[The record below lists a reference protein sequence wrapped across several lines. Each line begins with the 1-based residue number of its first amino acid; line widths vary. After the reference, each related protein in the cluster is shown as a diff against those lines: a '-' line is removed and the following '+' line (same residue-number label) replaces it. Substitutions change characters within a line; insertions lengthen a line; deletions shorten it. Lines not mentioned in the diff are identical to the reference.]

1 MLRFVAKKRQ
11 RAGIAFILTMII
23 LTIIAAFAVAMASLA
38 STSVQITDNR
48 QKAGSAL
55 SAAQSG
61 IDYAKYFAAN
71 VNASLPSTTNNIVS
85 SVEANAVWAVL
96 CQKLQNDTT
105 DILSVSSSGTFADS
119 TGGGTQIT
127 TNPVSIDADTS
138 FSLRFFRY
146 NALPNIIKIRVIGTD
161 SAITKTIE
169 MQMRIQKDSEVLHYA
184 IAGRGRI
191 IVTGDSTINGP
202 VFSTWRKINWKP
214 PVETT
219 TETTVNGSLSTVL
232 TKQQLADAG
241 WQLATTD
248 ALGQPL
254 FDADGNIIH
263 TAGDTIQ
270 GYYEGVNYAQ
280 SAETMPGLSENDY
293 DTSSYKTMC
302 TTTIPVS
309 STTHREYF
317 PHEPGNYTVK
327 KDTGGYR
334 FDRYVY
340 DGQTFTNAKLPGG
353 RNALFTNCTFNE
365 VLFVESSSFASST
378 SKCNNVRFDNCTFNG
393 VIVTDIP
400 KNSSIQWIQN
410 CLYFTGTANFNN
422 TSSIQEATILAPN
435 FNVNLGNT
443 AVVEDGE
450 SSTLTGAIVGGIVD
464 IRGNAEIN
472 GTIISTYDTSAH
484 SEGYVSNIGFADDGG
499 SEGGLPED
507 VGTIHITPSPDNL
520 LPSGIA
526 TPIVITTLQ
535 STYSEINN

>member
-1 MLRFVAKKRQ
+1 MLSFMTKNRHRS
-11 RAGIAFILTMII
+11 GIAFILTMII
-23 LTIIAAFAVAMASLA
+23 LTIIAAFAVALASLA

-61 IDYAKYFAAN
+61 IDYAKYFAAY
-71 VNASLPSTTNNIVS
+71 VTASLPSTTNNTVS
-85 SVEANAVWAVL
+85 SDDANAVWASL
-96 CQKLQNDTT
+96 CYKLQNNNNDV
-105 DILSVSSSGTFADS
+105 VSINSSGTFTDS
-119 TGGGTQIT
+119 TGTGSQII
-127 TNPVSIDADTS
+127 TNPISITADTG

-146 NALPNIIKIRVIGTD
+146 NASPNIIKIQATGTD
-161 SAITKTIE
+161 GSITKTVE
-169 MQMRIQKDSEVLHYA
+169 MQMRIEKESSVLRYA
-184 IAGRGRI
+184 FAGRGRI

-202 VFSTWRKINWKP
+202 VFSTWKKIQWMS

-219 TETTVNGSLSTVL
+219 AETTINGSISTVL
-232 TKQQLADAG
+232 TKQELADAG
-241 WQLATTD
+241 WQLGTTD
-248 ALGQPL
+248 ALGLPL
-254 FDADGNIIH
+254 RDSYGNIIH
-263 TAGDTIQ
+263 GTNDTIQ

-280 SAETMPGLSENDY
+280 TADTMPGLDEDDY
-293 DTSSYKTMC
+293 DTSSYKAMC

-309 STTHREYF
+309 STTREYF
-317 PHEPGNYTVK
+317 PHLPGDYTQRKEPG
-327 KDTGGYR
+327 DYR
-334 FDRYVY
+334 FDRNIYNN
-340 DGQTFTNAKLPGG
+340 QTFTNAKLPGG

-365 VLFVESSSFASST
+365 VLFIESSSFSSST

-410 CLYFTGTANFNN
+410 CLYFTGEASFNN

-443 AVVEDGE
+443 AVVEEGE

-464 IRGNAEIN
+464 VRGNAEIN

-484 SEGYVSNIGFADDGG
+484 SNGYVSNIGFADDGG

-507 VGTIHITPSPDNL
+507 VGTIHITPSPENL

-526 TPIVITTLQ
+526 TPIVITALQ
-535 STYSEINN
+535 STYCEINN

>member
-1 MLRFVAKKRQ
+1 MVKFAVKNRHRS
-11 RAGIAFILTMII
+11 GIAFILTLII
-23 LTIIAAFAVAMASLA
+23 LTVIAAFAVALASLA

-55 SAAQSG
+55 AAAQSG
-61 IDYAKYFAAN
+61 IDYAKYFAAHVPMISTLN
-71 VNASLPSTTNNIVS
+71 NTVGDADANTVWASLRTNLQTCNYGGVS
-85 SVEANAVWAVL
+85 LN
-96 CQKLQNDTT
+96 
-105 DILSVSSSGTFADS
+105 SSGRFTDASGSGD
-119 TGGGTQIT
+119 QLIT
-127 TNPVSIDADTS
+127 SAVSIAPNTN

-146 NALPNIIKIRVIGTD
+146 DAARSIIKLHATGND
-161 SAITKTIE
+161 GSMSKTIE
-169 MQMRIQKDSEVLHYA
+169 IQMRIQKNSAVLHYA

-191 IVTGDSTINGP
+191 IVTGNSTINGP
-202 VFSTWRKINWKP
+202 VFSTWRKIQWMP

-219 TETTVNGSLSTVL
+219 SETTINGSVSTVL

-248 ALGQPL
+248 ALGLPIL
-254 FDADGNIIH
+254 DTDGNIIH
-263 TAGDTIQ
+263 DEDDTIQ

-280 SAETMPGLSENDY
+280 TADTMPGLDEDDY

-309 STTHREYF
+309 TTTREYF
-317 PHEPGNYTVK
+317 PHKVGDYTQRK
-327 KDTGGYR
+327 EAGDYR

-340 DGQTFTNAKLPGG
+340 NNQTFTNAKLPRG

-378 SKCNNVRFDNCTFNG
+378 SKCNNVRFENCTFNG

-443 AVVEDGE
+443 AVVEEGE

-464 IRGNAEIN
+464 VRGNAEIN

-484 SEGYVSNIGFADDGG
+484 SSGYVSNIGFADDGG

-507 VGTIHITPSPDNL
+507 AGVIHITPSPENL

-526 TPIVITTLQ
+526 TPIVITLLQ
-535 STYSEINN
+535 NTYCEIND